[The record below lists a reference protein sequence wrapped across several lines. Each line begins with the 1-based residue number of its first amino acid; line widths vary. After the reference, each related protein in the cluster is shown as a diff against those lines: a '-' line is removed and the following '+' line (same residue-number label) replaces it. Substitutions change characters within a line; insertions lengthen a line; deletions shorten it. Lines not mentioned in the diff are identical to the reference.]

1 MNAKTCIIITGPT
14 AVGKTSIAI
23 RLAKHFN
30 TEIISADSR
39 QCYRELSIGVAKPTE
54 EELKEVHHWFV
65 NSHSIHDNVSA
76 ADFEQYALMAVQRIF
91 ENHEVAIM
99 VGGTGL
105 YIKAFMEGLDQIPPI
120 DPLVRQQ
127 VIRLYEEKGIDFL
140 RETVQQDDPLFGE
153 KGDIDNPQRLMRA
166 LEVKWATGKSI
177 RHFQEGS
184 KATRPFNMLTIGL
197 ELPRDQLYNQIDI
210 RVDQMIA
217 SGLVDEARRLY
228 DYRHLN
234 ALQTVGY
241 SELYE
246 HFDGKCTLQEAINK
260 IKQHTRNYAKRQLT
274 WFKKAGINAN
284 FSPTDWHK
292 IQSYVEAKLQSAN
305 FT

>member
-39 QCYRELSIGVAKPTE
+39 QCYRELSIGVAKPSDD
-54 EELKEVHHWFV
+54 ELREVHHWFI

-120 DPLVRQQ
+120 DPRLRQQ
-127 VIRLYEEKGIDFL
+127 VIQLYEEKGIDVL
-140 RETVQQDDPLFGE
+140 RETVQQADPLFGE
-153 KGDIDNPQRLMRA
+153 KGDTDNPQRLMRA

-177 RHFQEGS
+177 RHFQEGM
-184 KATRPFNMLTIGL
+184 KAARPFNIITIGL
-197 ELPRDQLYNQIDI
+197 ELPREQLYQQIDL

-217 SGLVDEARRLY
+217 SGLVEEARQIY

-246 HFDGKCTLQEAINK
+246 HFDGKCTLQEAIEK

-284 FSPTDWHK
+284 FSPADWHK
-292 IQSYVEAKLQSAN
+292 LLPYVETKLHSSN